1 MSDQTPPRYEG
12 PRELA
17 QSLSA
22 FAHMSAAGARWNR
35 EGLRDDSEYRD
46 LGLAAATGGRLG
58 NLFRIQ
64 LYNPAM
70 TQGWLKLG
78 SAVRFHSEL
87 DALTRELAICQV
99 ARLTGA
105 EYEWRAHSRL
115 AQTEGLTS
123 EQLQALPAWQQ
134 TELFDARQRAVLN
147 LADARVSLRWR
158 RTKRCSWR
166 SGFPAWA
173 TSSTPR
179 TDWAPCSSP
188 APGTTSCAR
197 P

>member
-1 MSDQTPPRYEG
+1 MTICIYIRRARRQAYRTGRFRYRGRMARLEYPAIDTPE
-12 PRELA
+12 
-17 QSLSA
+17 QQQ
-22 FAHMSAAGARWNR
+22 AAEQVKHER
-35 EGLRDDSEYRD
+35 
-46 LGLAAATGGRLG
+46 GGRLG

-115 AQTEGLTS
+115 AQAEGLTS
-123 EQLQALPAWQQ
+123 EQLQALPTWQQ
-134 TELFDARQRAVLN
+134 TERFDARQRA
-147 LADARVSLRWR
+147 
-158 RTKRCSWR
+158 
-166 SGFPAWA
+166 
-173 TSSTPR
+173 
-179 TDWAPCSSP
+179 
-188 APGTTSCAR
+188 
-197 P
+197 